1 MRPPEGMTCHETG
14 HKDLCKDHCMNCWKW
29 VQVMGN
35 DPNTG
40 QEVNQWKCADA
51 WMPVLTIENSQQ
63 QRQTSASVQSFRNEM
78 CKQNEVLIENIAQ
91 KALAMDG

>member
-29 VQVMGN
+29 VQVMGS

-40 QEVNQWKCADA
+40 QETNQWKCADA
-51 WMPVLTIENSQQ
+51 WMPLLTIENSMQQ
-63 QRQTSASVQSFRNEM
+63 HQTGAAVESFRNEM
-78 CKQNEVLIENIAQ
+78 VKGNSVMLNQIIN
-91 KALAMDG
+91 KALPSRD